1 MGTLVTTAPNITLI
15 YRQNPKYGLTAS
27 FLQGW
32 ITQLTPISR
41 CYSKYM
47 DNIKPILSSWLQS
60 SQDPTQVS
68 NAVRGAVLSASAV
81 IIFVAAQFFHVQ
93 LSANDVISL
102 ATEAGAL
109 AGAIWFFYG
118 LLMKGVV
125 KVGST
130 KASVAAGTLVYNY
143 TSPNTGIGLVND
155 NTINQ

>member
-1 MGTLVTTAPNITLI
+1 
-15 YRQNPKYGLTAS
+15 
-27 FLQGW
+27 
-32 ITQLTPISR
+32 
-41 CYSKYM
+41 M